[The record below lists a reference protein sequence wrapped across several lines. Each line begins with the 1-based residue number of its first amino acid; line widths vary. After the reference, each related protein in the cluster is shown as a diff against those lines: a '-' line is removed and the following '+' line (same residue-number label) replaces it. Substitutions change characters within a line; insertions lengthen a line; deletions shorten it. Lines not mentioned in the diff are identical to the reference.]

1 MNQIE
6 KLRAERDQKMR
17 ELEEKVAVGGDDGE
31 KSILADRINE
41 ISDELE
47 RLGHNDDIPPT

>member
-31 KSILADRINE
+31 KNILADRINE

-47 RLGHNDDIPPT
+47 RLGNSDDITPT

>member
-6 KLRAERDQKMR
+6 KLRAERDEKMR
-17 ELEEKVAVGGDDGE
+17 ELEEKAARGGDDGE

-41 ISDELE
+41 ISDELD
-47 RLGHNDDIPPT
+47 RLGNNDDVDPT